1 LLKSINRPLRGGTDD
16 WLTSKGIASEGSV
29 VVNRGGN
36 PVQVVAVTS
45 AKGGV
50 GKTNVAANLALA
62 LADLGN
68 RVLLLDADLAKAN
81 LNVLLGHAAE
91 RSLADVINGKFS
103 LGEVVHEGRSGV
115 RVVSGRSGDSAMG
128 RLSAIQHAELIRAF
142 NDIGDSLDYL
152 IIDTAS
158 GISDTV
164 LSFVG
169 ASREVLVVAGDEPSS
184 IASATT
190 LIELVNRRHGV
201 TRFHVLANMV
211 HSSQEGHFLFRKLVK
226 INEHLPEVLLS
237 YAGAIPFDNFVRRAA
252 QKGQAVYE
260 AYPRSKSAAAYKV
273 LAQRVCL
280 WPLPGGPN
288 GRLEFFV
295 ERLVASSAATVRR
308 LRIRTVADYQ
318 SAEHHAALWPDL
330 ARARLFG

>member
-1 LLKSINRPLRGGTDD
+1 MLIGRPLRGETNDG
-16 WLTSKGIASEGSV
+16 LTSKGIASEGSV
-29 VVNRGGN
+29 VANRGGN

-45 AKGGV
+45 GKGGV

-68 RVLLLDADLAKAN
+68 RVLLLDADLSKAN

-91 RSLADVINGKFS
+91 RSLADVINGKFRLS
-103 LGEVVHEGRSGV
+103 EVVHEGRSGV
-115 RVVSGRSGDSAMG
+115 RVVSGSSGDPAMG
-128 RLSAIQHAELIRAF
+128 RLSAMQHAGLIHAF
-142 NDIGDSLDYL
+142 SEIGDAMDYL

-184 IASATT
+184 IASAST
-190 LIELVNRRHGV
+190 LIELLNREHGT
-201 TRFHVLANMV
+201 TRFHVLANMT
-211 HSSQEGHFLFRKLVK
+211 HSPQEAHLLFRKLVK
-226 INEHLPEVLLS
+226 SSEHLPEVLLS

-252 QKGQAVYE
+252 QKGRAVYE
-260 AYPRSKSAAAYKV
+260 AYPRSRSAAAYKV

-280 WPLPGGPN
+280 WPLPGGPS
-288 GRLEFFV
+288 GRVEFFV
-295 ERLVASSAATVRR
+295 ERLVASPAAPVRR
-308 LRIRTVADYQ
+308 PRIHLAADYQ
-318 SAEHHAALWPDL
+318 GADHHAALWPDL
-330 ARARLFG
+330 ARVSLIG